1 MRSMAE
7 VPSTF
12 TLKAGDKAP
21 EFTLPD
27 GTGKE
32 FALKDLLGKKA
43 TLVMFVCN
51 HCPFV
56 VHLAKQ
62 VGEMAAEMK
71 SWGVNTVAIS
81 SNDVENY
88 PQDAPEKMVEFAD
101 EYAWGFPYL
110 YDASQSVAHAYHAA
124 CTPDFFLLDKDGC
137 LFYAGQYDNSRP
149 NNKEL
154 IDGRDLKLAIRQLL
168 EDGAP
173 ILDTKPAT
181 GCNIKWKPGNEPSY
195 FG

>member
-1 MRSMAE
+1 MAE

-21 EFTLPD
+21 EFSLPD
-27 GTGKE
+27 GSGQE
-32 FALKDLLGKKA
+32 FTLSQVLGKKG
-43 TLVMFVCN
+43 TLVMFACN

-56 VHLAKQ
+56 IHLAKQ

-71 SWGVNTVAIS
+71 GWGVNVVAIS

-88 PQDAPEKMVEFAD
+88 PQDGPEKMVEFAK
-101 EYAWGFPYL
+101 EYGWDFPYL
-110 YDASQSVAHAYHAA
+110 YDESQEVAHAYSAA
-124 CTPDFFLLDKDGC
+124 CTPDFFLLDKEGC
-137 LFYAGQYDNSRP
+137 VFYAGQYDDSRP
-149 NNKEL
+149 KNDL
-154 IDGRDLKLAIRQLL
+154 PIDGRDLKLAIRQLL

-173 ILDTKPAT
+173 ILETKPAT
-181 GCNIKWKPGNEPSY
+181 GCNIKWKAGNEPAY

>member
-1 MRSMAE
+1 MAE

-12 TLKAGDKAP
+12 TLQAGDKAP
-21 EFTLPD
+21 DFTLPD
-27 GTGKE
+27 GAGKDFSLAE
-32 FALKDLLGKKA
+32 LLGRKG
-43 TLVMFVCN
+43 TLVMFGCN

-56 VHLAKQ
+56 IHLAKQ
-62 VGEMAAEMK
+62 VGEMATEMK
-71 SWGVNTVAIS
+71 GWGVNVVVIN

-88 PQDAPEKMVEFAD
+88 PQDSPEKMVEFAKQ
-101 EYAWGFPYL
+101 YGWSFPYL
-110 YDASQSVAHAYHAA
+110 YDESQEVAHAFHAA

-137 LFYAGQYDNSRP
+137 LFYAGQYDDSRP
-149 NNKEL
+149 KNDLL
-154 IDGRDLKLAIRQLL
+154 IDGRDLKLAIRQLI

-173 ILDTKPAT
+173 ILETKPAT